1 MSSYRR
7 AKREDAIKPSK
18 KEMSISLG
26 SSRDSFEELQTMCN
40 NKANELTKSV
50 ELNIGEEMNVVFW
63 TTDLFAEL
71 IGVAKI
77 EKNSSGMITYSLD
90 FSESTL

>member
-1 MSSYRR
+1 MSSYKR
-7 AKREDAIKPSK
+7 AKREDAIKAPK
-18 KEMSISLG
+18 KEMSINLG
-26 SSRDSFEELQTMCN
+26 SSRDNFEELQTMCN
-40 NKANELTKSV
+40 NKANELARSV
-50 ELNIGEEMNVVFW
+50 ELNIGEEMIVTFW

-77 EKNSSGMITYSLD
+77 GKNSSGMITYSLD

>member
-7 AKREDAIKPSK
+7 AKREDFIKPIK
-18 KEMSISLG
+18 KEMSIKLG
-26 SSRDSFEELQTMCN
+26 NSNDSFEKLQALCN
-40 NKANELTKSV
+40 DKANELLKTV
-50 ELNIGEEMNVVFW
+50 ELNIGEEMVVVFW
-63 TTDLFAEL
+63 TMDIAEL

-77 EKNSSGMITYSLD
+77 YKNNSSTMTYSLD

>member
-1 MSSYRR
+1 MSPYRR
-7 AKREDAIKPSK
+7 AKKEDAIKPPK
-18 KEMSISLG
+18 KRMSISLG
-26 SSRDSFEELQTMCN
+26 SFGDGSEKLQTMCN

-50 ELNIGEEMNVVFW
+50 ELNIGEEMIVEFW

-77 EKNSSGMITYSLD
+77 EKNSSGMINYSLD